1 MYKQIASVVFTLV
14 VFTACAKGNS
24 IDTIPFTV
32 NNVLLVFKGSINGV
46 ETDFAFDTGAGISVT
61 NSTTNK
67 LCGIKVKGG
76 GKSIRDANQTIN
88 KLQTV
93 LIDDI
98 AVGSHHVRKLKSVT
112 TDMPYLYCANLVLLG
127 QDFIKQFNWKI
138 DFEKQ
143 LIYLSDL
150 PFAADETAKLWQ
162 PVFKGNRPFIP
173 ISLNGSATMS
183 CLIDFGF
190 NGTLDLLLANPT
202 AQQLLITKQQQQA
215 VNQYARVNMGLNGY
229 SAAEPENDFLTDTL
243 NLDGTAFTNVLTA
256 IRPANETK
264 LGVQFFKTYVS
275 CFILNHTENKYYITA
290 SQKPVILTAP
300 LDARFTYKN
309 GRIVVL
315 DKNITQGAT
324 AAALETGEEVKRI
337 NKLSAADFKN
347 ECDFLLWMYHYKGQ
361 ELQVEKMNGEQ
372 LIIKRSS
379 VF

>member
-1 MYKQIASVVFTLV
+1 MRKRIASFILILFVHS
-14 VFTACAKGNS
+14 ACAQNNRV
-24 IDTIPFTV
+24 DTIPFTV

-46 ETDFAFDTGAGISVT
+46 ETDFAFDTGAGLTVT
-61 NSTTNK
+61 NSTTNAA
-67 LCGIKVKGG
+67 CGIKVKGA
-76 GKSIRDANQTIN
+76 GKSIRDANQKIN
-88 KLQTV
+88 KLQSV
-93 LIDDI
+93 IIDDM
-98 AVGSHHVRKLKSVT
+98 AVGSFHMRKLKAVT

-143 LIYLSDL
+143 LIYISDRK
-150 PFAADETAKLWQ
+150 FTADETAKLWQ

-173 ISLNGSATMS
+173 MSLNGSATIS

-190 NGTLDLLLANPT
+190 SGTLDLLLTNPT
-202 AQQLLITKQQQQA
+202 AQQLQTTKLQQKA

-229 SAAEPENDFLTDTL
+229 SAAEPENDFLTDTV
-243 NLDGTAFTNVLTA
+243 NLAGAAFANVLTA

-290 SQKPVILTAP
+290 SQKPVVRTAP
-300 LDARFTYKN
+300 LDARFTFKN
-309 GRIVVL
+309 GRILVL
-315 DKNITQGAT
+315 DKNTTQGAT
-324 AAALETGEEVKRI
+324 AAALETGEEIKRI
-337 NKLSAADFKN
+337 NKQSAADFKN

-372 LIIKRSS
+372 WIIKRSS